1 MPKQYSCEL
10 CKKTFNQK
18 CDYDKHIN
26 KKAPCITLKEM
37 QDINQI
43 KEVKMDNKSVLIN
56 IFKNCLDILRDNEGL
71 TGDKAL
77 RNLSYFLILKL
88 IEPHLGKEIDIDNY
102 GYDFSHIE
110 DDNIEIHKTKL
121 LQIVRFSNLANEKED
136 NISANMKYLW
146 EDILSKHPSTKNIF
160 LKDKGFDIQR
170 QTTYK
175 NLIIKINTL
184 PETEYDILGDA
195 YEEVIQSIMTGKVLG
210 QFFTPPSVKHMM
222 VKLINPQIYPDGK
235 IDSCCDPTMG
245 TGGFLITYLKNILE
259 QAAVKNIKLDWDF
272 IKTEGLYGKEL
283 EPDTYQLAVS
293 NMFITSGQMFD
304 KLERGDSIRVPISRK
319 FDNILAN
326 PPFGIKGLKYDDY
339 NSLLKDKYTPIKTD
353 NAVSLFIQA
362 IIYMLKINGK
372 CAVVLPD
379 GQDLFSKSNKTLVT
393 IREYLMKT
401 CDLKEIIYLPS
412 GIFTYTSIKTCV
424 FYFIKKREGDDVLE
438 TKINVSKTQKETG
451 RDYKFSKTHQTT
463 TVKFYDYNPYED
475 VKNLLVEVPIE
486 KIASNSY
493 SLNYAE
499 YMKDEMDE
507 EQYEE
512 GVVVKTLGEVCEFQN
527 GYSFKSTDYEKQNE
541 TNIGILQIKSIQN
554 GFIDENK
561 ITEYIPVNNKYKL
574 FEIQKGDILIG
585 LTGSF
590 KIGLYN
596 LDNKSYLNQ
605 RVGKITAKTCI
616 IQKYIYY
623 WYLCCDI
630 EGEILK
636 IAKGT
641 AQANISTNDISN
653 IKIPIPSLERQQE
666 IVKYLDFIYEKT
678 NKTSNEK
685 IAELKML
692 NEFCLNNQKIFGEN
706 VVKTLGELFKLNGN
720 GKTNSK
726 DITNTGEYPFYKA
739 SCNNPSGTHVTY
751 DFDGKEY
758 LLIIK
763 SGGSSSKPISKNYG
777 IGKVFVV
784 NGKCSANIAVF
795 QLLPKTND
803 NFKYLF
809 YYLKSIQ
816 NKIQGLAKYSTNN
829 GNIDMNELMEIQI
842 PVPSLK
848 RQKEIVEYCEANDAL
863 IKQLEKDIENNK
875 KQGEEFLREIL
886 QSHLEE
892 IETTASVKCE
902 TSYEENTESDQ
913 EPKEEELKEYET
925 TEEEPQLKTAGVEE
939 HTTLTKEKVEERQVM
954 VAAEID
960 DLNTRL
966 KKTNK
971 KTEQLKEELKQK
983 KRYSALLMKWKKGL
997 N

>member
-43 KEVKMDNKSVLIN
+43 KEVKMDNKSSLIN

-77 RNLSYFLILKL
+77 RNMSYFLILKL

-102 GYDFSHIE
+102 GYDFSHLE
-110 DDNIEIHKTKL
+110 DDIIEKHKTKL

-146 EDILSKHPSTKNIF
+146 EDILSKHPNTKNIF

-170 QTTYK
+170 QSTYK

-184 PETEYDILGDA
+184 HETEYDILGDA

-259 QAAVKNIKLDWDF
+259 QASVKNIKLDWDF

-283 EPDTYQLAVS
+283 EPDTYQLAVA

-304 KLERGDSIRVPISRK
+304 KLDRGDSIRDPISRK

-379 GQDLFSKSNKTLVT
+379 GQDLFSKSNKTLVA

-438 TKINVSKTQKETG
+438 TKINISKTQKETG

-463 TVKFYDYNPYED
+463 KVKFYDYNPYED

-493 SLNYAE
+493 SLNYSE
-499 YMKDEMDE
+499 YIKDETDE
-507 EQYEE
+507 EQYDE
-512 GVVVKTLGEVCEFQN
+512 GVVVKTLGEVCEFLPKSKRN
-527 GYSFKSTDYEKQNE
+527 AKYGNKEGLYPFFKSSTKVDSYVDEPDYKEESLIIGDGGEPNINYGIKFSTSDHCYILQNKNKLLNIKYAYYYLYHNLDMMKQLYTGVAIKNISK
-541 TNIGILQIKSIQN
+541 TNI
-554 GFIDENK
+554 
-561 ITEYIPVNNKYKL
+561 
-574 FEIQKGDILIG
+574 
-585 LTGSF
+585 
-590 KIGLYN
+590 
-596 LDNKSYLNQ
+596 
-605 RVGKITAKTCI
+605 
-616 IQKYIYY
+616 
-623 WYLCCDI
+623 
-630 EGEILK
+630 EG
-636 IAKGT
+636 
-641 AQANISTNDISN
+641 

-666 IVKYLDFIYEKT
+666 IVKYLDFIYEKA

-685 IAELKML
+685 IAELKQL
-692 NEFCLNNQKIFGEN
+692 NKFCLNNQKIFGEN
-706 VVKTLGELFKLNGN
+706 VVKKLGEVCEFLPKSKRNAKYGN
-720 GKTNSK
+720 KEGL
-726 DITNTGEYPFYKA
+726 YPFFKSSTKVDSYVDEPDYKEE
-739 SCNNPSGTHVTY
+739 S
-751 DFDGKEY
+751 
-758 LLIIK
+758 LIIGD
-763 SGGSSSKPISKNYG
+763 GGEPNINYG
-777 IGKVFVV
+777 IKFSTSDHCYILQ
-784 NGKCSANIAVF
+784 NKNKLLNIKYAYYYLYHNLDMMK
-795 QLLPKTND
+795 QLYTGVAIKNISKTN
-803 NFKYLF
+803 
-809 YYLKSIQ
+809 IEGI
-816 NKIQGLAKYSTNN
+816 KIP
-829 GNIDMNELMEIQI
+829 I
-842 PVPSLK
+842 PSLE
-848 RQKEIVEYCEANDAL
+848 RQQEIVKYCEYNDTL
-863 IKQLEKDIENNK
+863 IKQLEKEIENNK
-875 KQGEEFLREIL
+875 KQAQQFITGIVKAQVQTEE
-886 QSHLEE
+886 QDD
-892 IETTASVKCE
+892 
-902 TSYEENTESDQ
+902 TSSINTEPIDEVQ
-913 EPKEEELKEYET
+913 N
-925 TEEEPQLKTAGVEE
+925 
-939 HTTLTKEKVEERQVM
+939 
-954 VAAEID
+954 EIVPV
-960 DLNTRL
+960 
-966 KKTNK
+966 
-971 KTEQLKEELKQK
+971 
-983 KRYSALLMKWKKGL
+983 
-997 N
+997 

>member
-43 KEVKMDNKSVLIN
+43 KEVKMDNKHVLIT
-56 IFKNCLDILRDNEGL
+56 IFNNCLDILRDNEGL

-77 RNLSYFLILKL
+77 RNMSYLLILKL

-110 DDNIEIHKTKL
+110 DDNVEKHKEKL

-175 NLIIKINTL
+175 NLINKINTL

-293 NMFITSGQMFD
+293 NMFITSGKMFD
-304 KLERGDSIRVPISRK
+304 KLDRGDSIRDPISRK

-379 GQDLFSKSNKTLVT
+379 GQDLFSKSNRTLIA

-424 FYFIKKREGDDVLE
+424 FYFIKKREGDDVLD
-438 TKINVSKTQKETG
+438 TKIKISKTQKETG

-475 VKNLLVEVPIE
+475 VKNLLVEVPIV

-499 YMKDEMDE
+499 YMKDETEE

-512 GVVVKTLGEVCEFQN
+512 GVIVKTLGEVCKFDIGGTPSRSKNEYYDNGNNLWVSVRELNGGYIYDTKEKITDLGVQN
-527 GYSFKSTDYEKQNE
+527 SSVKLFAKDTILFSFKLSIGKTAIVGNPLYTNE
-541 TNIGILQIKSIQN
+541 AIAGILSKN
-554 GFIDENK
+554 NDLL
-561 ITEYIPVNNKYKL
+561 NNKYLYYYLTINDFSKL
-574 FEIQKGDILIG
+574 GSGILG
-585 LTGSF
+585 NGS
-590 KIGLYN
+590 L
-596 LDNKSYLNQ
+596 NKKSLEQ
-605 RVGKITAKTCI
+605 
-616 IQKYIYY
+616 
-623 WYLCCDI
+623 
-630 EGEILK
+630 
-636 IAKGT
+636 
-641 AQANISTNDISN
+641 

-666 IVKYLDFIYEKT
+666 IVKYLDFIYEKA

-706 VVKTLGELFKLNGN
+706 VVKELGKI
-720 GKTNSK
+720 SR
-726 DITNTGEYPFYKA
+726 I
-739 SCNNPSGTHVTY
+739 NP
-751 DFDGKEY
+751 ENM
-758 LLIIK
+758 K
-763 SGGSSSKPISKNYG
+763 SGQYTKINYIDIASVKGGQILELQKLSNDFPSRAKRIVKKGDILYSSVRPNLKGYVYISDDIQNGIASTGFAVIRVKEPNTILSKYLYYIMTSDYISDDLISKAKGAQYP
-777 IGKVFVV
+777 
-784 NGKCSANIAVF
+784 AVSF
-795 QLLPKTND
+795 DDFET
-803 NFKYLF
+803 
-809 YYLKSIQ
+809 I
-816 NKIQGLAKYSTNN
+816 KIP
-829 GNIDMNELMEIQI
+829 I
-842 PVPSLK
+842 PSLE
-848 RQKEIVEYCEANDAL
+848 RQQEIVEYCEYNDNL
-863 IKQLEKDIENNK
+863 IKLLEKEIENNK
-875 KQGEEFLREIL
+875 KQAQQFITGI
-886 QSHLEE
+886 
-892 IETTASVKCE
+892 VKA
-902 TSYEENTESDQ
+902 Q
-913 EPKEEELKEYET
+913 VQ
-925 TEEEPQLKTAGVEE
+925 TEEQSDTISSVNNEPIEE
-939 HTTLTKEKVEERQVM
+939 DN
-954 VAAEID
+954 EI
-960 DLNTRL
+960 
-966 KKTNK
+966 
-971 KTEQLKEELKQK
+971 
-983 KRYSALLMKWKKGL
+983 
-997 N
+997 

>member
-43 KEVKMDNKSVLIN
+43 KEVKMDNKSALIN

-77 RNLSYFLILKL
+77 RNMSYFLILKL

-102 GYDFSHIE
+102 GYDFSHLE
-110 DDNIEIHKTKL
+110 DDIIEKHKTKL

-146 EDILSKHPSTKNIF
+146 EDILSKHPNTKNIF

-170 QTTYK
+170 QSTYK

-184 PETEYDILGDA
+184 HETEYDILGDA

-259 QAAVKNIKLDWDF
+259 QASVKNIKLDWDF

-304 KLERGDSIRVPISRK
+304 KLDRGDSIRYPISRK

-379 GQDLFSKSNKTLVT
+379 GQDLFSKSNKTLVA

-438 TKINVSKTQKETG
+438 TKINISKTQKETG

-463 TVKFYDYNPYED
+463 TVKFYDYNPYND
-475 VKNLLVEVPIE
+475 VKNLFVEVPIE

-499 YMKDEMDE
+499 YMKDETDE

-512 GVVVKTLGEVCEFQN
+512 GVIVKTLGEVCEVNQGNTLTKIEMIDGIYDVIGGGKIIGKHNKKNRDGNDFTLTRVGDININYIDKPYYLTDN
-527 GYSFKSTDYEKQNE
+527 GFS
-541 TNIGILQIKSIQN
+541 IKSIKED
-554 GFIDENK
+554 I
-561 ITEYIPVNNKYKL
+561 IT
-574 FEIQKGDILIG
+574 
-585 LTGSF
+585 
-590 KIGLYN
+590 
-596 LDNKSYLNQ
+596 
-605 RVGKITAKTCI
+605 
-616 IQKYIYY
+616 KYIYY
-623 WYLCCDI
+623 LLSHNKDYLI
-630 EGEILK
+630 NLYQGVGQKVISKTNLK
-636 IAKGT
+636 LL
-641 AQANISTNDISN
+641 
-653 IKIPIPSLERQQE
+653 KIPIPSLERQQE
-666 IVKYLDFIYEKT
+666 IVKYLDFIYEKA

-685 IAELKML
+685 IAELKQL
-692 NEFCLNNQKIFGEN
+692 NKFCLSNQKIFGEN
-706 VVKTLGELFKLNGN
+706 VVKTLGEVCNFKN
-720 GKTNSK
+720 GKGIKK
-726 DITNTGEYPFYKA
+726 DTLIEGEYPVIGGGQKPMGF
-739 SCNNPSGTHVTY
+739 H
-751 DFDGKEY
+751 KEY
-758 LLIIK
+758 NADENTILC
-763 SGGSSSKPISKNYG
+763 SSSGAYAGFISKYDK
-777 IGKVFVV
+777 KVWASDCF
-784 NGKCSANIAVF
+784 SII
-795 QLLPKTND
+795 PKNNSINNT
-803 NFKYLF
+803 YL
-809 YYLKSIQ
+809 YYLLKTIQ
-816 NKIQGLAKYSTNN
+816 DKIYKLQTGTAQPHIYSKVLQ
-829 GNIDMNELMEIQI
+829 NIKI
-842 PVPSLK
+842 PIPSLE
-848 RQKEIVEYCEANDAL
+848 RQQEIVEYCENNDTL
-863 IKQLEKDIENNK
+863 IKQLEKEIENNK
-875 KQGEEFLREIL
+875 KQAQQFITGIVKPHVQIEEQDYTSSINNEPIDEVQNEI
-886 QSHLEE
+886 
-892 IETTASVKCE
+892 V
-902 TSYEENTESDQ
+902 
-913 EPKEEELKEYET
+913 P
-925 TEEEPQLKTAGVEE
+925 VEE
-939 HTTLTKEKVEERQVM
+939 
-954 VAAEID
+954 
-960 DLNTRL
+960 
-966 KKTNK
+966 
-971 KTEQLKEELKQK
+971 
-983 KRYSALLMKWKKGL
+983 
-997 N
+997 